1 MNLLKVVFFVMLF
14 SSCVAKS
21 AKQVPY
27 TKHTVEKGE
36 TVYSLA
42 KKYQITPF
50 DIYRLN
56 PDAKNGIQ
64 ENTVLLIPKKN
75 TSVVT
80 DVKDNSDVTT
90 HLVKTKETLFSLAK
104 QYEVSVSDLKE
115 WNPEVEKEGLK
126 IGQEIIVSKNYKPEN
141 SGYVEEK
148 VVNNTTSVFSHV
160 VKTQETVYGISKK
173 YNISIAELEELNPQ
187 IKTDGLKIGDVL
199 TLKRNNEI
207 AITKV
212 NNEENL
218 YTVKPKETLF
228 SLSKQ
233 FNVSPSELIAL
244 NPELKEG
251 LREGMQLKLP
261 SSIVFRDS
269 PITRKPIVRLI
280 DLVDFTTQKELVLL
294 LPFNLSK
301 VQSDSTKTRKD
312 YIKNDKFLNLTLDFY
327 SGALMAIDSAKVL
340 GLPVTV
346 KILNVESSRSSSN
359 IARIISSN
367 DFSNVNAVIGP
378 FYNSHTEATA
388 EYLSKYNTPVISPLS
403 KEKSKALPNLYNAV
417 PTQKRLY
424 TALFDYMNLKN
435 GNIVAIISQ
444 KKNSTS
450 EYLKAHYPS
459 VKHVSYNEKGI
470 ATLENIK
477 SQLVLGQKNFVIL
490 DSERANQVMN
500 ITNSLMKLKNEFDI
514 QLVVLELYDTLDY
527 EEIPITN
534 LTELKMLFPSTRKE
548 FDSPESLL
556 FDKEYRKTYGATPN
570 SRVVSGFDT
579 TFDALLRICQK
590 EGFKASNEIYNSEY
604 VENGFDYVDEDGVL
618 INNAVYIQYYDTDYS
633 IKQAQ

>member
-1 MNLLKVVFFVMLF
+1 MKFFKIVFFVMLF

-21 AKQVPY
+21 AQQVPY
-27 TKHTVEKGE
+27 SKHTVQKGE
-36 TVYSLA
+36 TVYSLS

-64 ENTVLLIPKKN
+64 ENTVLLIPKKSTSAVTEA
-75 TSVVT
+75 TSVG
-80 DVKDNSDVTT
+80 DVTT
-90 HLVKTKETLFSLAK
+90 HLVRTKETLFSLAK
-104 QYEVSVSDLKE
+104 KYEVSVSDLKE

-126 IGQEIIVSKNYKPEN
+126 VGQEIVVSKNYKPEN

-148 VVNNTTSVFSHV
+148 VVKNTTAVFSHV

-173 YNISIAELEELNPQ
+173 YNISIAELEALNPQ

-244 NPELKEG
+244 NPELEDG

-261 SSIVFRDS
+261 STTVVKDTVFA
-269 PITRKPIVRLI
+269 IKPRIRLI
-280 DLVDFTTQKELVLL
+280 DSVDFTTRKELVLL

-301 VQSDSTKTRKD
+301 IESDSSKTRKD

-346 KILNVESSRSSSN
+346 KILNVESTRTSSN

-403 KEKSKALPNLYNAV
+403 KEKSKALSNLYNAV

-424 TALFDYMNLKN
+424 TALFDYMNAKN
-435 GNIVAIISQ
+435 GNIAAIISQ

-459 VKHVSYNEKGI
+459 VKHVSYNEKGVVSI
-470 ATLENIK
+470 DNIK
-477 SQLVLGQKNFVIL
+477 SQLVLGQKNFVVL
-490 DSERANQVMN
+490 DSEKANQVMD
-500 ITNSLMKLKNEFDI
+500 ITNSLMKLKDEFDI

-527 EEIPITN
+527 EEIPMTN

-548 FDSPESLL
+548 FDCPESLL
-556 FDKEYRKTYGATPN
+556 FDKEYRKLYGATPN

-590 EGFKASNEIYNSEY
+590 EGFKASAEKYNSEY
-604 VENGFDYVDEDGVL
+604 VENGFNYADENGVL
-618 INNAVYIQYYDTDYS
+618 VNNSVYIQYYDTDYS